1 LPEIEMSGILEQS
14 ASSILSERGP
24 LTLEELGEALRDVG
38 ATTSKNPTQT
48 AKATVRYRRRFQQL
62 EDGRWLDRVGALQSA
77 RLAHRLTEVERRVGA
92 LRVDPDFSLIAQ
104 LIEDGTL
111 AAWPRWGGIRVVWV
125 RDASLDSRRRP
136 VPDRFLSLPIGAL
149 DGHDAGSR
157 LVLRVH
163 ADAAFLEL
171 EGPSVAW
178 ESSPAS
184 IGTIR
189 EVAGERLRDHFPDR
203 VPYLWREPAYERVDS
218 FLFEALGRM
227 PELLGRGAEPVGSLL
242 RHAGL
247 ESHRDLV
254 GVPGTLWA
262 RIDDRSAIWTNLDA
276 EDTEELPFDA
286 VEDDDGNEPR
296 DWTKAETKSIVGL

>member
-1 LPEIEMSGILEQS
+1 MSGILERS
-14 ASSILSERGP
+14 ASTILSERGP
-24 LTLEELGEALRDVG
+24 LTLEELGEALRAVG

-48 AKATVRYRRRFQQL
+48 AKTAVRYRRRFQQL
-62 EDGRWLDRVGALQSA
+62 DDGRWADRVGALHGV

-149 DGHDAGSR
+149 DAHDAGSR

-171 EGPSVAW
+171 EAPSVAW
-178 ESSPAS
+178 ETNPAS
-184 IGTIR
+184 IVTVR
-189 EVAGERLRDHFPDR
+189 DAAADRLRDDFPDR
-203 VPYLWREPAYERVDS
+203 VPYRWREPAYERIDS
-218 FLFEALGRM
+218 LLFESLGRA
-227 PELLGRGAEPVGSLL
+227 PELLGRGSEPVGSLL
-242 RHAGL
+242 RRAGL
-247 ESHRDLV
+247 ETHRNLV
-254 GVPGTLWA
+254 GLPGTLWV
-262 RIDDRSAIWTNLDA
+262 RIDDRSDIWNSIDVV
-276 EDTEELPFDA
+276 DDEEPPFDTD
-286 VEDDDGNEPR
+286 EDDLPSATALG
-296 DWTKAETKSIVGL
+296 